1 VQLRWSELAETHRPG
16 EWQGLSLTV
25 LGAPAPGLTVSVC
38 APKRIRLAAQE
49 RPLLWARIDDFYSG
63 YELLRSSEAI
73 SPGVIPPIPFALAEQ
88 HRHAGDRPGFDRAW
102 ARAFAEM
109 LANSNACPLSDGPW
123 RLGSNGGARGLRDLA
138 PNLVTKIVGQQSHG
152 YLEWDFGDD
161 LYPITLRQLSS
172 PESGRVRAWRKLVRN
187 ASLPPILLYWVS
199 GLDAYVVLDGHDRL
213 LAASLENASAPAL
226 LLESVREHETDEAT
240 QAAILRQVTLA
251 LEAANR
257 ARTRG
262 MEERLARAQRL
273 MTVEGANRLLLD
285 AFVPAQ
291 HAGPTRAAV
300 LAGGVDQWA
309 REVTEQLAQQQIT
322 ESELLNGLSG

>member
-1 VQLRWSELAETHRPG
+1 MRASPQNRWTGAHDCTFGVGELPCHARAVQLRWSELAETHRPG

-38 APKRIRLAAQE
+38 APRRIRLAVKE

-109 LANSNACPLSDGPW
+109 LARSNACPLSDGPW
-123 RLGSNGGARGLRDLA
+123 RLGS
-138 PNLVTKIVGQQSHG
+138 
-152 YLEWDFGDD
+152 
-161 LYPITLRQLSS
+161 
-172 PESGRVRAWRKLVRN
+172 
-187 ASLPPILLYWVS
+187 
-199 GLDAYVVLDGHDRL
+199 
-213 LAASLENASAPAL
+213 
-226 LLESVREHETDEAT
+226 T

-251 LEAANR
+251 LEAADR
-257 ARTRG
+257 ARTTG

-285 AFVPAQ
+285 AFVPTQ

-300 LAGGVDQWA
+300 LAGGVDQWT
-309 REVTEQLAQQQIT
+309 REVTEQLAQQQIA